1 MGDIYEQVVKFIESS
16 DLKDEVT
23 MNFIDVLEDNM
34 DDYDYVRDLLERG
47 YRLPL
52 TIINTK
58 AKMHGGISPDK
69 VYKLIKQEL

>member
-1 MGDIYEQVVKFIESS
+1 
-16 DLKDEVT
+16 